1 MISPTARQACNVV
14 VFGLPNRKCGT
25 FAQHRAGID
34 RSAEHKYLQFP
45 HFGPDL
51 FVDMVGVTG
60 SIPVA
65 PTINAR
71 EIRLLLDRRAD
82 LPRLNIYAATLTSV
96 LPKFLPCSMPRNDAG
111 AFSSPSTISS
121 RYLRRPVR
129 THSPTS
135 RKKSACFAAKSETM
149 NPRRSRRLRS
159 TENMSGPGIGL
170 VALYC
175 AMSPHT
181 GMRAKSLS
189 SGHTVCCTAP
199 PTFSK

>member
-1 MISPTARQACNVV
+1 MHMPPPITVRPGTHANAARRYYHRQYVSP
-14 VFGLPNRKCGT
+14 
-25 FAQHRAGID
+25 
-34 RSAEHKYLQFP
+34 S
-45 HFGPDL
+45 
-51 FVDMVGVTG
+51 VGVTG

-65 PTINAR
+65 PTINPR

-135 RKKSACFAAKSETM
+135 
-149 NPRRSRRLRS
+149 
-159 TENMSGPGIGL
+159 
-170 VALYC
+170 
-175 AMSPHT
+175 
-181 GMRAKSLS
+181 
-189 SGHTVCCTAP
+189 
-199 PTFSK
+199 

>member
-65 PTINAR
+65 PTITP
-71 EIRLLLDRRAD
+71 IPVD
-82 LPRLNIYAATLTSV
+82 V
-96 LPKFLPCSMPRNDAG
+96 LRG
-111 AFSSPSTISS
+111 
-121 RYLRRPVR
+121 R
-129 THSPTS
+129 
-135 RKKSACFAAKSETM
+135 
-149 NPRRSRRLRS
+149 
-159 TENMSGPGIGL
+159 SGPGSSISS
-170 VALYC
+170 A
-175 AMSPHT
+175 
-181 GMRAKSLS
+181 RAASRGS
-189 SGHTVCCTAP
+189 SGVAHQGP
-199 PTFSK
+199 M